1 MTAESRNY
9 SGELNQPIGN
19 ALPPGRVADV
29 LFHIALPA
37 PRWGRVFTIALMAA
51 KYIFVTGGVVSSIGK
66 GICVASIGRI
76 LKSQGLAVTVIKLD
90 PYLNVDPGTMSPYQ
104 HGEVF
109 VTRDGG
115 ETDLDLGHYER
126 FIDVELT
133 RDSNV
138 TAGQTYLELI
148 TRERRGDFL
157 GGTIQTVPHLTNEI
171 KSRLTGLAEKSGADV
186 VVVEVGGTV
195 GDIEGLPFLEAIRQM
210 RNTVGRNNVFYV
222 HLTLLP
228 YISASEELKTKP
240 TQHSVKELRSIGIQP
255 DALICRSDREITPS
269 IQDKLSLFCDVDS
282 AAVFPMPTVGNV
294 YEVPLIMEQSGMGRI
309 LSQALSLDGQL
320 ELAEWQGLVNRM
332 NAAEETVSIA
342 IVGKYVEYPDS
353 YMSVRE
359 ALRHAAAAC
368 GLRAAVR
375 WVHSEAVER
384 DGPEAHLAEVSGI
397 VVPGGFGPR
406 GVEGMVDTSR
416 YARDKAVPYLGL
428 CLGMQVMVIDWAR
441 ERAGLRD
448 ANSSEL
454 NPACAH
460 PVIDIMDGQ
469 AGVTELGGTM
479 RLGQYACQPQGNTR
493 MAQAYGRMIPA
504 GSRTAPGYDRTAAAG
519 GAAAQIMERHRHRYE
534 VNNHYR
540 EELEASGMVMSGLS
554 PDGMLVEAAEVPD
567 HPFMV
572 GVQYHPEFQSRPNR
586 PHPLFSAL
594 VRQAQQT
601 IREGRQLPFR
611 RAGWWSFGG

>member
-1 MTAESRNY
+1 MPT
-9 SGELNQPIGN
+9 
-19 ALPPGRVADV
+19 
-29 LFHIALPA
+29 
-37 PRWGRVFTIALMAA
+37 

-76 LKSQGLAVTVIKLD
+76 LKSQGLSVTVAKLD

-109 VTRDGG
+109 VTKDGG

-138 TAGQTYLELI
+138 TAGQAYLELI

-171 KSRLTGLAEKSGADV
+171 KDRLISLAEKSEADV
-186 VVVEVGGTV
+186 VIVEVGGTV

-210 RNTVGRNNVFYV
+210 RNTVGRNNVFYM

-255 DALICRSDREITPS
+255 DALICRSDTEITRS
-269 IQDKLSLFCDVDS
+269 IQEKLSLFCDVETE
-282 AAVFPMPTVGNV
+282 AVFPMPTVGNV
-294 YEVPLIMEQSGMGRI
+294 YEVPLIMEEFGLGSF
-309 LSQALSLDGQL
+309 LSQSLNLDGKL
-320 ELAEWQGLVNRM
+320 ELREWYDLVNRM
-332 NAAEETVSIA
+332 NAAERAVPIA

-359 ALRHAAAAC
+359 ALRHAAASC
-368 GLRAAVR
+368 GLRAEVR

-384 DGPEAHLAEVSGI
+384 DGPDEYLKDVCGI

-406 GVEGMVDTSR
+406 GVEGMVETSR
-416 YARDKAVPYLGL
+416 YARDKEVPYLGL

-441 ERAGLRD
+441 DVAGLRW

-454 NPACAH
+454 DPDCEH
-460 PVIDIMDGQ
+460 PVIDIMHGQ
-469 AGVTELGGTM
+469 RGITDLGGTM
-479 RLGQYACQPQGNTR
+479 RLGQYPCRPQTNTQ
-493 MAQAYGRMIPA
+493 MAQAYGSGLPEIN
-504 GSRTAPGYDRTAAAG
+504 
-519 GAAAQIMERHRHRYE
+519 ERHRHRYE

-540 EELEASGMVMSGLS
+540 ESLEASGMVMSGLS
-554 PDGMLVEAAEVPD
+554 PDGELVEAAEVPD

-572 GVQYHPEFQSRPNR
+572 GVQFHPEFQSRPNR
-586 PHPLFSAL
+586 PHPLFRAL
-594 VRQAQQT
+594 MGQASN
-601 IREGRQLPFR
+601 IVREGKQLPFNR
-611 RAGWWSFGG
+611 PGWWSFSTQ

>member
-1 MTAESRNY
+1 MPT
-9 SGELNQPIGN
+9 
-19 ALPPGRVADV
+19 
-29 LFHIALPA
+29 
-37 PRWGRVFTIALMAA
+37 

-76 LKSQGLAVTVIKLD
+76 LKSQGLSVTVVKLD

-109 VTRDGG
+109 VTKDGG

-138 TAGQTYLELI
+138 TAGQAYLELI

-171 KSRLTGLAEKSGADV
+171 KDRLINLAERSNADV

-210 RNTVGRNNVFYV
+210 RNTVGRRNVFYM

-255 DALICRSDREITPS
+255 DALICRSDTEITRS
-269 IQDKLSLFCDVDS
+269 IQEKLSLFCDVETE
-282 AAVFPMPTVGNV
+282 AVFPMPTVNNV
-294 YEVPLIMEQSGMGRI
+294 YEVPLIMEDFGLGRF
-309 LSQALSLDGQL
+309 LSQSLSLDGERKL
-320 ELAEWQGLVNRM
+320 GEWYDLVDRM
-332 NAAEETVSIA
+332 NAAERAVPIA

-359 ALRHAAAAC
+359 ALRHAASSC
-368 GLRAAVR
+368 GLRAEVR

-384 DGPEAHLAEVSGI
+384 DGPEEHLKDVCGI

-406 GVEGMVDTSR
+406 GVQGMVETSR
-416 YARDKAVPYLGL
+416 YARDKEVPYLGL

-441 ERAGLRD
+441 EVAGLRW

-454 NPACAH
+454 DPDCEH
-460 PVIDIMDGQ
+460 PVIDIMHGQ
-469 AGVTELGGTM
+469 RGITDLGGTM
-479 RLGQYACQPQGNTR
+479 RLGQYPCRPQSNSR
-493 MAQAYGRMIPA
+493 MAQAYGD
-504 GSRTAPGYDRTAAAG
+504 DRNEVL
-519 GAAAQIMERHRHRYE
+519 ERHRHRYE
-534 VNNHYR
+534 VNNKYR
-540 EELEASGMVMSGLS
+540 ESLEASGMVMSGLS
-554 PDGMLVEAAEVPD
+554 PDGELVEAAEVPD

-572 GVQYHPEFQSRPNR
+572 GVQFHPEFQSRPNR

-594 VRQAQQT
+594 MGEARNTV
-601 IREGRQLPFR
+601 REGKQLPFSR
-611 RAGWWSFGG
+611 PGWWSFSTQ

>member
-1 MTAESRNY
+1 MPT
-9 SGELNQPIGN
+9 
-19 ALPPGRVADV
+19 
-29 LFHIALPA
+29 
-37 PRWGRVFTIALMAA
+37 

-76 LKSQGLAVTVIKLD
+76 LKSQGLSVTVVKLD

-109 VTRDGG
+109 VTKDGG

-138 TAGQTYLELI
+138 TAGQAYLELI

-171 KSRLTGLAEKSGADV
+171 KDRLIGLAERSNSDV

-210 RNTVGRNNVFYV
+210 RNTVGRNNVFYM

-255 DALICRSDREITPS
+255 DALICRSDTEVTRS
-269 IQDKLSLFCDVDS
+269 IQEKLSLFCDVETE
-282 AAVFPMPTVGNV
+282 AVFPMPTVNNV
-294 YEVPLIMEQSGMGRI
+294 YEVPLIMEQYGVGRC
-309 LSQALSLDGQL
+309 LSEALGLEGQCQL
-320 ELAEWQGLVNRM
+320 EEWSGLVGRM
-332 NAAEETVSIA
+332 NAAESSVPIA
-342 IVGKYVEYPDS
+342 VVGKYVEYPDS

-359 ALRHAAAAC
+359 ALRHAAASH
-368 GLRAAVR
+368 GLQAEVR

-384 DGPEAHLAEVSGI
+384 DGAEAHLKDVSGI

-416 YARDKAVPYLGL
+416 YARDKGVPYLGL

-441 ERAGLRD
+441 DVTGLKH

-454 NPACAH
+454 DPDCEH
-460 PVIDIMDGQ
+460 PVIDIMHGQ
-469 AGVTELGGTM
+469 KGITDMGGTM
-479 RLGQYACQPQGNTR
+479 RLGQYPCRPQANTETGR
-493 MAQAYGRMIPA
+493 AYC
-504 GSRTAPGYDRTAAAG
+504 DE
-519 GAAAQIMERHRHRYE
+519 QVMERHRHRYE
-534 VNNHYR
+534 VNNKYR
-540 EELEASGMVMSGLS
+540 ESLEASGMVMSGLS
-554 PDGMLVEAAEVPD
+554 PDGELVEAAEVPG

-572 GVQYHPEFQSRPNR
+572 GVQFHPEFQSRPNR

-594 VRQAQQT
+594 IGQAQQT
-601 IREGRQLPFR
+601 VREGKQLPFR
-611 RAGWWSFGG
+611 RAGGWSFSSD

>member
-1 MTAESRNY
+1 MPT
-9 SGELNQPIGN
+9 
-19 ALPPGRVADV
+19 
-29 LFHIALPA
+29 
-37 PRWGRVFTIALMAA
+37 

-76 LKSQGLAVTVIKLD
+76 LKSQGLSVTVVKLD

-109 VTRDGG
+109 VTKDGG

-138 TAGQTYLELI
+138 TAGQAYLELI

-171 KSRLTGLAEKSGADV
+171 KDRLINLAERSNADV

-210 RNTVGRNNVFYV
+210 RNTVGRWNVFYM

-255 DALICRSDREITPS
+255 DALICRSDTEITRS
-269 IQDKLSLFCDVDS
+269 IQEKLSLFCDVETE
-282 AAVFPMPTVGNV
+282 AVFPMPTVNNV
-294 YEVPLIMEQSGMGRI
+294 YEVPLIMEDFGLGRF
-309 LSQALSLDGQL
+309 LSQSLSLDGERKL
-320 ELAEWQGLVNRM
+320 GEWYDLVDRM
-332 NAAEETVSIA
+332 NAAERAVPIA

-359 ALRHAAAAC
+359 ALRHAASSC
-368 GLRAAVR
+368 GLRAEVR

-384 DGPEAHLAEVSGI
+384 DGPEEHLKDVCGI

-406 GVEGMVDTSR
+406 GVQGMVETSR
-416 YARDKAVPYLGL
+416 YARDKEVPYLGL

-441 ERAGLRD
+441 EVAGLRW

-454 NPACAH
+454 DPDCEH
-460 PVIDIMDGQ
+460 PVIDIMHGQ
-469 AGVTELGGTM
+469 RGITDLGGTM
-479 RLGQYACQPQGNTR
+479 RLGQYPCRPQSNSR
-493 MAQAYGRMIPA
+493 MAQAYGD
-504 GSRTAPGYDRTAAAG
+504 DRNEVL
-519 GAAAQIMERHRHRYE
+519 ERHRHRYE
-534 VNNHYR
+534 VNNKYR
-540 EELEASGMVMSGLS
+540 ESLEASGMVMSGLS
-554 PDGMLVEAAEVPD
+554 PDGELVEAAEVPD

-572 GVQYHPEFQSRPNR
+572 GVQFHPEFQSRPNR

-594 VRQAQQT
+594 MGEARNTV
-601 IREGRQLPFR
+601 REGKQLPFSR
-611 RAGWWSFGG
+611 PGWWSFSTQ

>member
-1 MTAESRNY
+1 MPS
-9 SGELNQPIGN
+9 
-19 ALPPGRVADV
+19 
-29 LFHIALPA
+29 
-37 PRWGRVFTIALMAA
+37 

-76 LKSQGLAVTVIKLD
+76 LKSQGLSVTVIKLD

-171 KSRLTGLAEKSGADV
+171 KDRLTGLAAKSNADV

-210 RNTVGRNNVFYV
+210 RNTAGRNNVFYM

-255 DALICRSDREITPS
+255 DALICRSDTEVTRSIRE
-269 IQDKLSLFCDVDS
+269 KLSLFCDVDTE
-282 AAVFPMPTVGNV
+282 AVFPMPTLGNV
-294 YEVPLIMEQSGMGRI
+294 YEAPLIMEQFGVGRC
-309 LSQALSLDGQL
+309 LSQSLGLDGRRQL
-320 ELAEWQGLVNRM
+320 DEWGSLVHRM
-332 NAAEETVSIA
+332 NAAADAVPVA
-342 IVGKYVEYPDS
+342 VVGKYVEYPDS

-368 GLRAAVR
+368 GRRAEVR

-384 DGPEAHLAEVSGI
+384 DGPDAHLKDVCAI

-416 YARDKAVPYLGL
+416 YARDKGVPYLGL

-441 ERAGLRD
+441 EVTGLKR

-454 NPACAH
+454 DPDCPY
-460 PVIDIMDGQ
+460 PVIDIMHGQ
-469 AGVTELGGTM
+469 KGVTDLGGTM
-479 RLGQYACQPQGNTR
+479 RLGQYPCRPQGST
-493 MAQAYGRMIPA
+493 
-504 GSRTAPGYDRTAAAG
+504 RTARAYAG
-519 GAAAQIMERHRHRYE
+519 AEVMERHRHRYE
-534 VNNHYR
+534 VNNRYR
-540 EELEASGMVMSGLS
+540 ESLEASGMVMSGLS
-554 PDGMLVEAAEVPD
+554 PNGELVEAAEVPD

-572 GVQYHPEFQSRPNR
+572 GVQFHPEFQSRPNR
-586 PHPLFSAL
+586 PHPLFCAL
-594 VRQAQQT
+594 IDQAQHT
-601 IREGRQLPFR
+601 VREGKQLPFR
-611 RAGWWSFGG
+611 RAGGWSFSAH